1 MGTGRCFL
9 RSAVA
14 AGLFLG
20 VLGCEDRARP
30 FSLGPGN
37 GIGPLSLVTT
47 PLELDTV
54 HLGTTFPLD
63 VHVEDEDG
71 IDSIWVTL
79 EPNVNTLQAFSGEG
93 ATSKSGGY
101 TVLMPT
107 TMVPPAET
115 LFVMVQARDV
125 LGDTGV
131 VYVRRLLIQ

>member
-1 MGTGRCFL
+1 MGTGHYFL

-20 VLGCEDRARP
+20 VLGCEDRTRP

-47 PLELDTV
+47 PSELDTV
-54 HLGTTFPLD
+54 YLGTTFPLD

-79 EPNVNTLQAFSGEG
+79 EPNVNTLQAIDGEG
-93 ATSKSGGY
+93 EVSMSVGY
-101 TVLMPT
+101 TVLMPDS
-107 TMVPPAET
+107 MVPPAET
-115 LFVMVQARDV
+115 LFVMVRARDV

-131 VYVRRLLIQ
+131 AYVRRLLIQ